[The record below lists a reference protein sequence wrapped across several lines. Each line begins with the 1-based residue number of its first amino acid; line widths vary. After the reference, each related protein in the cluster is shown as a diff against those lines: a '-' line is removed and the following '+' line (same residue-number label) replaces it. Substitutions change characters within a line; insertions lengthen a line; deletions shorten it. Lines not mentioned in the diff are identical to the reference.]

1 MDTSDLVLLTA
12 PQLSREAFGEMLRDY
27 SRAGTPFLGM
37 YDQSDYDDFC
47 AMCVM
52 HSQGKRLPRG
62 NTPYTR
68 YFLCDRAGNICAQGD
83 VRHAPTP
90 ELTDFSGYL
99 GYGVPPSMR
108 RRGYGTVMC
117 ARLLE
122 TAWQYYDSVII
133 TCRFDNEASRRVIE
147 TNGGR
152 LLDVRWWKKNACFMR
167 RYAVDRR

>member
-52 HSQGKRLPRG
+52 HSQGKRLPHG

-90 ELTDFSGYL
+90 ELTDYSGYL

-108 RRGYGTVMC
+108 RRF
-117 ARLLE
+117 
-122 TAWQYYDSVII
+122 I
-133 TCRFDNEASRRVIE
+133 
-147 TNGGR
+147 
-152 LLDVRWWKKNACFMR
+152 
-167 RYAVDRR
+167 

>member
-52 HSQGKRLPRG
+52 HSQGKRLPHG

-90 ELTDFSGYL
+90 ELTDYSGVSGL
-99 GYGVPPSMR
+99 RGAALHAPP
-108 RRGYGTVMC
+108 
-117 ARLLE
+117 RLRHRYVR
-122 TAWQYYDSVII
+122 A
-133 TCRFDNEASRRVIE
+133 AS
-147 TNGGR
+147 
-152 LLDVRWWKKNACFMR
+152 
-167 RYAVDRR
+167 

>member
-1 MDTSDLVLLTA
+1 MDTSDLALLTA

-83 VRHAPTP
+83 VRHAP
-90 ELTDFSGYL
+90 
-99 GYGVPPSMR
+99 MR

-147 TNGGR
+147 KNGGR